1 MPGSAFRGLAAYRH
15 AAELADDLQAEAVGR
30 AGFDR
35 WSIGLQL
42 VRAAD
47 SIGANIAEAS
57 GRWHDADKR
66 RLLHIA
72 RGSLSET
79 EHWVLRA
86 AARGLITGDR
96 SAQIDELAR
105 ALNGLI
111 RRPNPR

>member
-1 MPGSAFRGLAAYRH
+1 MPGSAFPGLAAYRH
-15 AAELADDLQAEAVGR
+15 AAELADDLQAEAVG
-30 AGFDR
+30 
-35 WSIGLQL
+35 W
-42 VRAAD
+42 
-47 SIGANIAEAS
+47 AS
-57 GRWHDADKR
+57 HDPDKR
-66 RLLHIA
+66 RLLFIA
-72 RGSLSET
+72 RGSLYET